1 MKFLIFL
8 GLSKGTQGPSRH
20 IIKNQY
26 QGLEFEGEVF
36 FTNSLLPQSM
46 TILHSALQ
54 KDSILGRKNNY
65 GNKFKKFKIK
75 IILNNT
81 IRIKILNNLRKN
93 I

>member
-1 MKFLIFL
+1 MLIFYYAVIKYLIFL

-26 QGLEFEGEVF
+26 QGLEFDGEVF

-54 KDSILGRKNNY
+54 KDSFLGNE
-65 GNKFKKFKIK
+65 K
-75 IILNNT
+75 IIMEM
-81 IRIKILNNLRKN
+81 NLIELKKTLFL
-93 I
+93 

>member
-65 GNKFKKFKIK
+65 GNKFKKLKKSLFVENFL
-75 IILNNT
+75 IISE
-81 IRIKILNNLRKN
+81 RIFR
-93 I
+93 